1 MTESKLPK
9 SVLYAV
15 NARVGGKGF
24 DTVALETLRGIYP
37 ILGRAVCYGL
47 RIRDF
52 DRTKVKSLQFHPVRL
67 LSNLDS
73 KYYYAA
79 KKRAVDRV
87 AAQLLGK
94 GRYDLF
100 HGWSGEAQH
109 CLRLA
114 RAAGIPTVLEI
125 PTWHRQ
131 KGRQLPYK
139 TKEELAD
146 EREPVPARWL
156 NRILISRHESLEE
169 YELAD
174 LIVVLSE
181 KAAETFRVLGVPA
194 DKLYWNSHGVDAD
207 EFTPGVFPDRFRA
220 VFVGALIKR
229 KGVHHLI
236 EAWKTFVGG
245 RASSRAGAWPQAE
258 LWLVGHP
265 HEEIRP
271 YLEGLPSNVR
281 VLGFTR
287 DIPSLYRQCTVH
299 VFPSECEGSAK
310 SVCEAA
316 ACGLPQITTRES
328 GDIVVDGV
336 NGLIVPPNNPEAIVQ
351 ALRTLSARPDLI
363 CEYGR
368 AARERALK
376 LFTWNHYRERLL
388 GAYRA
393 AMERCEVRRQVGQ
406 PFRVSA

>member
-1 MTESKLPK
+1 MRESKLPH

-24 DTVALETLRGIYP
+24 DTVALETLRGINP

-47 RIRDF
+47 RTSEF
-52 DRTKVKSLQFHPVRL
+52 DRAKVKSLQFHPVRL

-87 AAQLLGK
+87 AARLLAK

-100 HGWSGEAQH
+100 HGWSGEARH

-146 EREPVPARWL
+146 EQAPAPTRWL

-207 EFTPGVFPDRFRA
+207 EFMPGVFPDRFRA

-236 EAWKTFVGG
+236 EAWKKL
-245 RASSRAGAWPQAE
+245 ALPEAE
-258 LWLVGHP
+258 LWLAGHP
-265 HEEIRP
+265 HDEIRP

-287 DIPSLYRQCTVH
+287 DIPSLYRQCSVH

-336 NGLIVPPNNPEAIVQ
+336 NGLIVPPNDPEAIIE

-363 CEYGR
+363 REYGR

-393 AMERCEVRRQVGQ
+393 AMERCQVRRNVDQ